1 MLGPLVNTF
10 VIIVCSLV
18 GCFLVRGIPERFEE
32 HIKKALGIATIFVG
46 IKGTL
51 ENQNVLMLIMS
62 LVIGAIIG
70 ELIDI
75 DKWMNRFGLWAERRL
90 GMNKPQASGG
100 KPGHSF
106 SRAFVSASILYCT
119 GSMAIV
125 GSMQSGLQGNHEI
138 LFTKSILDGC
148 MSLVFGASLGIGA
161 AFSALPV
168 LIYQGGIALASQAI
182 SAYLT
187 PDIIREMSA
196 VGSLLITGIGFN
208 FLGTNE
214 IKIANMIPA
223 VFIPW
228 IWLSLV
234 AVI

>member
-1 MLGPLVNTF
+1 
-10 VIIVCSLV
+10 
-18 GCFLVRGIPERFEE
+18 
-32 HIKKALGIATIFVG
+32 
-46 IKGTL
+46 
-51 ENQNVLMLIMS
+51 MS
-62 LVIGAIIG
+62 IVIGAIIG

-75 DKWMNRFGLWAERRL
+75 DKWMNRFGLWAERML
-90 GMNKPQASGG
+90 GMNKPKESGGKLSGRPGPG

-106 SRAFVSASILYCT
+106 SKAFVSASILYCT

-138 LFTKSILDGC
+138 LFAKSILDGC
-148 MSLVFGASLGIGA
+148 MSLVFGASLGIGT
-161 AFSALPV
+161 AFSALPM
-168 LIYQGGIALASQAI
+168 LAYQGGIALASQAI

-208 FLGTNE
+208 FLGTKE
-214 IKIANMIPA
+214 IKVANMIPA

-228 IWLSLV
+228 IWLSL
-234 AVI
+234 AAFIIPKS

>member
-1 MLGPLVNTF
+1 
-10 VIIVCSLV
+10 
-18 GCFLVRGIPERFEE
+18 
-32 HIKKALGIATIFVG
+32 
-46 IKGTL
+46 
-51 ENQNVLMLIMS
+51 
-62 LVIGAIIG
+62 
-70 ELIDI
+70 
-75 DKWMNRFGLWAERRL
+75 
-90 GMNKPQASGG
+90 MNKPRESGKPGSGRPGLG
-100 KPGHSF
+100 KPGHNF
-106 SRAFVSASILYCT
+106 SKAFVSASILYCT

-182 SAYLT
+182 SVYLT

-214 IKIANMIPA
+214 IKVANMIPA

-228 IWLSLV
+228 IWLSLA